1 MIKEQELKRKI
12 KRNARRRLLKS
23 WVTMRALHFHMVR
36 TYQIVDREAS
46 VRDILEKSAFVVTA
60 IKTKLKIILAKR
72 GKDYDTRARRVLKN
86 SMNVMGGAVLRPKY
100 RERAKDLMHRYLS
113 KTFEQHYLLSKVR
126 KTYQ

>member
-1 MIKEQELKRKI
+1 
-12 KRNARRRLLKS
+12 
-23 WVTMRALHFHMVR
+23 MRALHFHMVR